1 MNNFLR
7 NKHSAVT
14 APASSVMQQ
23 QAQPFA
29 PDARWMKRAVYLPLV
44 MPIIL
49 FLVSLYS
56 RPTMYFDSGSGFL
69 VLRSM
74 LQGAAFN
81 TSIVPDPANIANDVA
96 TFESWWSPGQY
107 LVPGAF
113 VWLGSDYGLA
123 LALTA
128 LISTIIGLIGWA
140 QVARSFAVT
149 PFVLLVFMYGL
160 ATFRYTTL
168 PFRIYNGGELL
179 LFAAAPWCLLWLR
192 WAVDKPPVVCF
203 AVSLLSV
210 ALLFVVKLTGL
221 VVFAATVLA
230 IGAIEVMR
238 QRRLPFPILA
248 MLAASGAAAISF
260 MVFWVGRGAVPAGGS
275 GIAVTWR
282 AILFPISAT
291 AFSGVATNDLLSW
304 LLLHPPASILSDAGV
319 ISYILGPLGL
329 LLLFWFW
336 IRLRTTR
343 YRPMAICLLTIIAL
357 YTAAFVAMYSQ
368 GAAISFEERNLRY
381 TGILSFLLLLVAL
394 DQWRPLAGR
403 LFR

>member
-1 MNNFLR
+1 
-7 NKHSAVT
+7 
-14 APASSVMQQ
+14 
-23 QAQPFA
+23 
-29 PDARWMKRAVYLPLV
+29 
-44 MPIIL
+44 
-49 FLVSLYS
+49 
-56 RPTMYFDSGSGFL
+56 
-69 VLRSM
+69 
-74 LQGAAFN
+74 
-81 TSIVPDPANIANDVA
+81 
-96 TFESWWSPGQY
+96 
-107 LVPGAF
+107 
-113 VWLGSDYGLA
+113 
-123 LALTA
+123 
-128 LISTIIGLIGWA
+128 
-140 QVARSFAVT
+140 
-149 PFVLLVFMYGL
+149 MYGL

-304 LLLHPPASILSDAGV
+304 LLLHPPAPILSDAGV

-357 YTAAFVAMYSQ
+357 YTAVFVAMYSQ
-368 GAAISFEERNLRY
+368 GAAISFEERNLRFSNRPFGVKHFQ
-381 TGILSFLLLLVAL
+381 TIHHCNVDVAHGLALLFGLGTKAL
-394 DQWRPLAGR
+394 P
-403 LFR
+403 